1 MKTHP
6 EAGANLLE
14 LRPRRNAEWETAEG
28 GRVVL
33 LVPKFRNRRVR
44 SWLVPLLARPDF
56 RVKLDDLG
64 TSFWRLCDGTM
75 PISEIAERIAVEFG
89 AEEEALWDRI
99 ARFVVKLE
107 REGLLVLAAPKK
119 I

>member
-1 MKTHP
+1 MKTHR
-6 EAGANLLE
+6 EEGTNLLE

-33 LVPKFRNRRVR
+33 LVPKFTNRWLR
-44 SWLVPLLARPDF
+44 SWLVPLLARPDI

-64 TSFWRLCDGTM
+64 TSFWRLCDGTT
-75 PISEIAERIAVEFG
+75 PISEIAERMAAEFG
-89 AEEEALWDRI
+89 AEEVALWDRI

-107 REGLLVLAAPKK
+107 REGLLVLAAPEK